1 MFVNIVV
8 KYNRE
13 DRMNTCK
20 LAGKIVQG
28 KLIIMFS
35 LLPSALSLAEE
46 KKNKDEPVDQRLVNP
61 NQTYQKGIS
70 YKTEEKYYQLLVQ
83 SFLGANDLQNALR
96 VLEDAVKRFPQNPKW
111 WELYGQ
117 VLIWNNMGAKAGEVF
132 YEGYKNTKNK
142 ELAQKAF
149 EIFLALNRIDIAKE
163 LMEVVSVSPNVKVYI
178 YDQLGDVEGLLK
190 LLYTLKTK
198 DMLLM
203 RAQILSALG
212 RKKEAEETINEYI
225 KLYGKDEK
233 SVLLLANIYYSDRKF
248 EQALKVL
255 KDFLPSAKE
264 DNVEFYRTLS
274 DLAWMLQDYDA
285 TALASEK
292 LISLSK
298 GEAEDYIKLSEIHF
312 RKGSKRAVSIAL
324 EGYKKFEDL
333 ILLKT
338 AFYYSYALGL
348 YDQTVAIFKD
358 HRDKLQDDVNT
369 VFSYLLALQQLGKKE
384 EALEELEKIL
394 AKAKTPEL
402 VSFYIYSLVEAQRME
417 KLKSA
422 LKEYEAYTSNP
433 SVAQAYAVAYIFLQQ
448 GQTALNYYKL
458 SGSKDPLLYADIIN
472 VMGMEEEAKAIKLKA
487 YRELKSGGLP
497 LDDLEKL
504 RLYLS
509 LAMEFENPEVFERKL
524 QRAKGVLSDAVWKDI
539 YFAYL
544 FSKEQREKA
553 ILQQRLYKYS
563 LKPWMWL
570 NLALWQDDRYLA
582 LQLLESNLE
591 ALPIRDRV
599 EALRRVGQP
608 RRALE
613 LAFKGLEEN
622 PYDYQL
628 YKQFRDLAVQE
639 SNKVSLEV
647 SHQKR
652 DAYGQFVERLEV
664 ETKLGDTN
672 YSVGFR
678 SSTFQPTHKDDQV
691 VRQKVGGYQA
701 EIYLSRR
708 FDKGYLGFGIGQLER
723 LRSVANFHLFGESYL
738 FSRLSAGF
746 EVGCR
751 QPSTESLYL
760 ELGGL
765 KNYAKLSLTFNP
777 YSRLGFYSSL
787 ELSEFYSQDI
797 KRLGTGFYAYNQAQY
812 KLKAGYPDYALR
824 VFYSYGNYREKA
836 GSKGV
841 IEQLSPFTAFRVL
854 PENYYAVGLGF
865 SFGFEHKDSYTRFW
879 RPFFDASLA
888 YNSLGS
894 LGIST
899 EIGLGG
905 AVFGRDN
912 FSVGLSFS
920 KNTGGIKEPVISPYL
935 IYRYYFIHTPKLRKV
950 EESR

>member
-1 MFVNIVV
+1 
-8 KYNRE
+8 
-13 DRMNTCK
+13 MNTYK
-20 LAGKIVQG
+20 LAGKIAQD
-28 KLIIMFS
+28 KLIIVLS
-35 LLPSALSLAEE
+35 LLPSAILFAKE
-46 KKNKDEPVDQRLVNP
+46 KSPKDKLVEQSFVNLNP
-61 NQTYQKGIS
+61 TYQRGAP

-142 ELAQKAF
+142 ELAKKAF
-149 EIFLALNRIDIAKE
+149 EISLAFNRIDIAKE
-163 LMEVVSVSPNVKVYI
+163 LMEVVSVPPNVKVYI

-190 LLYTLKTK
+190 FSYTLKTK

-203 RAQILSALG
+203 RAQILNALG
-212 RKKEAEETINEYI
+212 RKREAEETIDEYI

-233 SVLLLANIYYSDRKF
+233 SVLLLANIYYSGRKF

-255 KDFLPSAKE
+255 KDFLPSVKE

-285 TALASEK
+285 TALASEQ

-298 GEAEDYIKLSEIHF
+298 GEVADYIRLSEIYF
-312 RKGSKRAVSIAL
+312 RKGSKRAVFLAL
-324 EGYKKFEDL
+324 EGYKKFENI

-402 VSFYIYSLVEAQRME
+402 VSFYIYSLVEAQRVDE
-417 KLKSA
+417 LKRV
-422 LKEYEAYTSNP
+422 LKEYETYTKNP
-433 SVAQAYAVAYIFLQQ
+433 LVAQAYAVAYISLQQ
-448 GQTALNYYKL
+448 GQTALSYYKL
-458 SGSKDPLLYADIIN
+458 SGSQDPLLYADIIN

-487 YRELKSGGLP
+487 YRGLKSGGVP
-497 LDDLEKL
+497 WDDLEKL

-524 QRAKGVLSDAVWKDI
+524 QRAKEVLSDAVWKDI

-544 FSKEQREKA
+544 FSKEQRERA
-553 ILQQRLYKYS
+553 ILQQRLYKYP

-582 LQLLESNLE
+582 LQLLESDPE

-639 SNKVSLEV
+639 SNRVSLEA

-652 DAYGQFVERLEV
+652 EAYGQFVERLEV

-678 SSTFQPTHKDDQV
+678 SSTFQPTYKKDQAI
-691 VRQKVGGYQA
+691 RQKVGGYQA
-701 EIYLSRR
+701 EIYLRRR
-708 FDKGYLGFGIGQLER
+708 FDRGYIGFGIGQLER
-723 LRSVANFHLFGESYL
+723 LRSVMNFRLFGESYL
-738 FSRLSAGF
+738 FSGLSAGL
-746 EVGCR
+746 EVGYR

-787 ELSEFYSQDI
+787 EVNEFYSQDI
-797 KRLGTGFYAYNQAQY
+797 KRLGTGFFAYNQAQY

-824 VFYSYGNYREKA
+824 AFLSYGNYREKA
-836 GSKGV
+836 GSEGV
-841 IEQLSPFTAFRVL
+841 IEQLSPFTTFRVL

-899 EIGLGG
+899 EVGLGG

-920 KNTGGIKEPVISPYL
+920 KNTGGTKETVIGPYL

>member
-1 MFVNIVV
+1 MI
-8 KYNRE
+8 KYNKE
-13 DRMNTCK
+13 NGMNTYK

-28 KLIIMFS
+28 KLIIVFS
-35 LLPSALSLAEE
+35 LLPSAILFAKE
-46 KKNKDEPVDQRLVNP
+46 KSPKDKLVEQSFINP
-61 NQTYQKGIS
+61 NPTYQRGAP
-70 YKTEEKYYQLLVQ
+70 YKMEEKYYQLLVQ

-96 VLEDAVKRFPQNPKW
+96 VLEDAVRRFPRNPKW

-117 VLIWNNMGAKAGEVF
+117 VLLWNNMGAKAGEAF

-142 ELAQKAF
+142 ELAKKAF
-149 EIFLALNRIDIAKE
+149 EISLAFNRIDIAKE
-163 LMEVVSVSPNVKVYI
+163 LMEVVSVPPDVKVYI

-203 RAQILSALG
+203 RAQILNALG
-212 RKKEAEETINEYI
+212 RKKEVEETINEYI
-225 KLYGKDEK
+225 KLYGKDER
-233 SVLLLANIYYSDRKF
+233 SVLLLANIYYSGRKF
-248 EQALKVL
+248 EQSLKVL

-264 DNVEFYRTLS
+264 ENVEFYRTLS

-298 GEAEDYIKLSEIHF
+298 GEMADYIRLSEIYF
-312 RKGSKRAVSIAL
+312 RKGSKRAVSLAL

-338 AFYYSYALGL
+338 ALYYSYALGL
-348 YDQTVAIFKD
+348 YDQTVVIFKD

-369 VFSYLLALQQLGKKE
+369 VFSYLLALQQLGKNE

-394 AKAKTPEL
+394 AKAKTPEF
-402 VSFYIYSLVEAQRME
+402 VSFYIYSLVETQRVE
-417 KLKSA
+417 KLKRT
-422 LKEYEAYTSNP
+422 LKEYETYARNSL
-433 SVAQAYAVAYIFLQQ
+433 VAQAYAVAYIFLQK
-448 GQTALNYYKL
+448 GQTALSYYKL

-472 VMGMEEEAKAIKLKA
+472 VMGMEEEAKAIKLKT
-487 YRELKSGGLP
+487 YRELKSGRLP
-497 LDDLEKL
+497 WDDLEKL

-509 LAMEFENPEVFERKL
+509 LAMEFENPEIFEGKL
-524 QRAKGVLSDAVWKDI
+524 QRARGVLSDAVWKDM
-539 YFAYL
+539 YFVYL

-553 ILQQRLYKYS
+553 ILQQRLYKYP

-570 NLALWQDDRYLA
+570 NLALWQDDRYLV
-582 LQLLESNLE
+582 LQLLESDPE

-608 RRALE
+608 KRALE

-639 SNKVSLEV
+639 SNRVSLEV
-647 SHQKR
+647 THQKR
-652 DAYGQFVERLEV
+652 DAYGQFIERLEV
-664 ETKLGDTN
+664 ESKLGDTN
-672 YSVGFR
+672 YSFGFR
-678 SSTFQPTHKDDQV
+678 SSTFQPTYKKDQV
-691 VRQKVGGYQA
+691 IKQKVGGYQA

-708 FDKGYLGFGIGQLER
+708 FDRGYIGFGIGQLER
-723 LRSVANFHLFGESYL
+723 LRSVVNFRLFGESYL

-746 EVGCR
+746 EVGYR

-765 KNYAKLSLTFNP
+765 KNYAKLSLTFTP

-797 KRLGTGFYAYNQAQY
+797 KRLGTGFYTYNQAQY
-812 KLKAGYPDYALR
+812 KLKAGYPDYTLR

-854 PENYYAVGLGF
+854 PENYYTVGLGF

-920 KNTGGIKEPVISPYL
+920 KNTGGIKETVIGPYL

-950 EESR
+950 EEGR

>member
-1 MFVNIVV
+1 MV

-13 DRMNTCK
+13 DGMNTYK

-28 KLIIMFS
+28 KLIIVLS
-35 LLPSALSLAEE
+35 LLPSAILFAKE
-46 KKNKDEPVDQRLVNP
+46 KSPKDKPVEQSFINP
-61 NQTYQKGIS
+61 NPIYQRGAP
-70 YKTEEKYYQLLVQ
+70 YKIEEKYYQLLVQ

-96 VLEDAVKRFPQNPKW
+96 VLEDAVRRFPQNPKW

-149 EIFLALNRIDIAKE
+149 EISLAFNRIDIAKE
-163 LMEVVSVSPNVKVYI
+163 LMEVVSVPPNVKVYI
-178 YDQLGDVEGLLK
+178 YDQLGDVEGLLR

-203 RAQILSALG
+203 RAQILNALG
-212 RKKEAEETINEYI
+212 RKKGAEEALYEYI
-225 KLYGKDEK
+225 KLYGKDER

-298 GEAEDYIKLSEIHF
+298 GEMADYIRLSEIYF
-312 RKGSKRAVSIAL
+312 RKGLKRAVSLAL

-338 AFYYSYALGL
+338 ALYYSYALGL

-358 HRDKLQDDVNT
+358 HRDKLQDDVNI

-384 EALEELEKIL
+384 EALEELEKSL

-402 VSFYIYSLVEAQRME
+402 VSFYIYSLVEAQRVE

-422 LKEYEAYTSNP
+422 LKEYEAYTRNP

-448 GQTALNYYKL
+448 GQTALSYYKL

-472 VMGMEEEAKAIKLKA
+472 VMGMEEEAKAIKLRA
-487 YRELKSGGLP
+487 YRELTSGGVP
-497 LDDLEKL
+497 WDDLDKL

-524 QRAKGVLSDAVWKDI
+524 QRARGVLSDAVWKDI
-539 YFAYL
+539 YSAYL
-544 FSKEQREKA
+544 FSKEQRERA
-553 ILQQRLYKYS
+553 ILQQRLYKYP

-570 NLALWQDDRYLA
+570 NLALWQEDRYLA
-582 LQLLESNLE
+582 LQLLESDPE

-599 EALRRVGQP
+599 EALKRVGQP

-613 LAFKGLEEN
+613 LAFNGLEEN

-639 SNKVSLEV
+639 SNRVSLEAT
-647 SHQKR
+647 HQKR
-652 DAYGQFVERLEV
+652 DAYGQFIERLEV

-672 YSVGFR
+672 YSLGFR
-678 SSTFQPTHKDDQV
+678 SSTFQPTYKDDQV
-691 VRQKVGGYQA
+691 IRQKVGGYQA
-701 EIYLSRR
+701 EIYLRRR
-708 FDKGYLGFGIGQLER
+708 FDKGSLGFGIGQLER
-723 LRSVANFHLFGESYL
+723 LRSVVNFRLFGESYL

-746 EVGCR
+746 EVGYR

-760 ELGGL
+760 ELGSL

-787 ELSEFYSQDI
+787 EFSEFYSQDI

-824 VFYSYGNYREKA
+824 AFYSYGNYREKA

-899 EIGLGG
+899 EVGIGG

-912 FSVGLSFS
+912 LSLGLSFS
-920 KNTGGIKEPVISPYL
+920 KNTGGTKESVISPYL
-935 IYRYYFIHTPKLRKV
+935 IYRYYFIHIPKLRKV

>member
-1 MFVNIVV
+1 MNMV
-8 KYNRE
+8 KYNKE
-13 DRMNTCK
+13 DDMNTYK
-20 LAGKIVQG
+20 LAGKIVQV
-28 KLIIMFS
+28 KLIIVFS
-35 LLPSALSLAEE
+35 LLPSAILFAKE
-46 KKNKDEPVDQRLVNP
+46 KSPKDRSVEQSFINP
-61 NQTYQKGIS
+61 DPTYQRGAL
-70 YKTEEKYYQLLVQ
+70 YKKIEERYYQLLVQ

-96 VLEDAVKRFPQNPKW
+96 VLEDAVRRFPQNPKW
-111 WELYGQ
+111 WKLYGQ

-132 YEGYKNTKNK
+132 YEGYKKTKNK

-149 EIFLALNRIDIAKE
+149 EISLAFNRIDIAKE
-163 LMEVVSVSPNVKVYI
+163 LMEVVSVPSDVKVYI

-190 LLYTLKTK
+190 FLYTLKTK

-203 RAQILSALG
+203 RAQILNALG
-212 RKKEAEETINEYI
+212 RKKEAEESINEYI
-225 KLYGKDEK
+225 NLYGRDEK
-233 SVLLLANIYYSDRKF
+233 SVLLLANLYYSSGRF

-274 DLAWMLQDYDA
+274 NLAWMLQDYNT
-285 TALASEK
+285 TALASEQ

-298 GEAEDYIKLSEIHF
+298 GEVEDYIRLSEIYF
-312 RKGSKRAVSIAL
+312 RKGSKRAVSLAM

-333 ILLKT
+333 VLLRT
-338 AFYYSYALGL
+338 ALYYSYVLGL

-358 HRDKLQDDVNT
+358 HRDKLQDDVDT

-394 AKAKTPEL
+394 AKAKTPDL
-402 VSFYIYSLVEAQRME
+402 VSFYIYSLVEARQVG

-422 LKEYEAYTSNP
+422 LKEYEAYARNP
-433 SVAQAYAVAYIFLQQ
+433 AVARAYAVAYIFLQQ
-448 GQTALNYYKL
+448 GRTALSYYKL

-487 YRELKSGGLP
+487 YRELKSGGVP
-497 LDDLEKL
+497 WDDLEKL

-509 LAMEFENPEVFERKL
+509 LAMEFENPKIFERKL

-539 YFAYL
+539 YFVYL

-553 ILQQRLYKYS
+553 ILQQRLYKYP

-570 NLALWQDDRYLA
+570 NLALWQDDRYLV
-582 LQLLESNLE
+582 LQLLESDLE

-599 EALRRVGQP
+599 EALRRAGQP

-628 YKQFRDLAVQE
+628 YKQFRDLALQE

-647 SHQKR
+647 SYQKR

-678 SSTFQPTHKDDQV
+678 SSAFQPSYKDDQV
-691 VRQKVGGYQA
+691 IRRKVGGYQA
-701 EIYLSRR
+701 EIYLRR
-708 FDKGYLGFGIGQLER
+708 QFDRGYIGFGIGQLER
-723 LRSVANFHLFGESYL
+723 LRSVANFRLFGESYL
-738 FSRLSAGF
+738 FRGLSAGF
-746 EVGCR
+746 EVGYR
-751 QPSTESLYL
+751 QLGTESLYL

-765 KNYAKLSLTFNP
+765 KNYAKLSLTFTP
-777 YSRLGFYSSL
+777 YRRLSFFSSL

-797 KRLGTGFYAYNQAQY
+797 KRLGTGFSTYDQAQY
-812 KLKAGYPDYALR
+812 KLRFGYPDYTLR
-824 VFYSYGNYREKA
+824 AFFSYGNYREKT

-854 PENYYAVGLGF
+854 PESFFSIGLGF
-865 SFGFEHKDSYTRFW
+865 SFGFEHKYLYTRFW
-879 RPFFDASLA
+879 RPFFDASLS

-899 EIGLGG
+899 EVGIGG
-905 AVFGRDN
+905 AVFRRDN
-912 FSVGLSFS
+912 LSVGLSFS
-920 KNTGGIKEPVISPYL
+920 KNTGGIKETVIGPYL
-935 IYRYYFIHTPKLRKV
+935 IYRYYFIHTPKLRK
-950 EESR
+950 

>member
-1 MFVNIVV
+1 ML
-8 KYNRE
+8 KYNKE
-13 DRMNTCK
+13 DGINTCK

-28 KLIIMFS
+28 KLIIVFS
-35 LLPSALSLAEE
+35 LLPSAILFAKE
-46 KKNKDEPVDQRLVNP
+46 KSPKDKLVEQRFVNP
-61 NQTYQKGIS
+61 DQTYQKGIS

-96 VLEDAVKRFPQNPKW
+96 VLEDAVKRFPRNPKW

-149 EIFLALNRIDIAKE
+149 EISLAFNRIDIAKE
-163 LMEVVSVSPNVKVYI
+163 LMEVVSVPPNVKVYI
-178 YDQLGDVEGLLK
+178 YDQLGDVEGLLN

-203 RAQILSALG
+203 RGQILNALG
-212 RKKEAEETINEYI
+212 RRKEAEETINEYI

-274 DLAWMLQDYDA
+274 DLAWMLQDYNA
-285 TALASEK
+285 TALASEQ

-298 GEAEDYIKLSEIHF
+298 GEVADYIRLSEIYF
-312 RKGSKRAVSIAL
+312 RKGSKRAVSLAL
-324 EGYKKFEDL
+324 EGYKKFDDL

-338 AFYYSYALGL
+338 SLYYSYVLGL
-348 YDQTVAIFKD
+348 YDQTVAIFKE
-358 HRDKLQDDVNT
+358 HREKLQDDVNT
-369 VFSYLLALQQLGKKE
+369 VFSYLLALQQLGKRE

-394 AKAKTPEL
+394 AKAKTPEF
-402 VSFYIYSLVEAQRME
+402 VSFYIYSLVEAQRVK
-417 KLKSA
+417 KLKRT
-422 LKEYEAYTSNP
+422 LKEYETYTRNP

-539 YFAYL
+539 YFVYL

-553 ILQQRLYKYS
+553 ILQQRLYKYP

-582 LQLLESNLE
+582 LQLLESKLE

-652 DAYGQFVERLEV
+652 DAYGQFIERLEV

-678 SSTFQPTHKDDQV
+678 SSTFQPTYKDDQV
-691 VRQKVGGYQA
+691 ARQKVGGYQA
-701 EIYLSRR
+701 EIYLRRR
-708 FDKGYLGFGIGQLER
+708 FDRGYIGFGIGQLER
-723 LRSVANFHLFGESYL
+723 LRSVANFRLFGESYL
-738 FSRLSAGF
+738 FSGLSAGF
-746 EVGCR
+746 EVGYR

-765 KNYAKLSLTFNP
+765 KNYAKLSLTFTP
-777 YSRLGFYSSL
+777 YSRLSFFSSL

-797 KRLGTGFYAYNQAQY
+797 KRLGTGFSTYNQAQY
-812 KLKAGYPDYALR
+812 KLKAGYPDYTLR
-824 VFYSYGNYREKA
+824 AFFSYGNYREKA

-841 IEQLSPFTAFRVL
+841 IEQLIPFTAFRVL
-854 PENYYAVGLGF
+854 PESFFSIGLGF

-888 YNSLGS
+888 YNSLGG

-899 EIGLGG
+899 EVGIGG
-905 AVFGRDN
+905 AVLGNDN

-920 KNTGGIKEPVISPYL
+920 KNTGGIKETVIGPYL

-950 EESR
+950 EENK

>member
-1 MFVNIVV
+1 
-8 KYNRE
+8 
-13 DRMNTCK
+13 MNTCK

-28 KLIIMFS
+28 KLIIVLS
-35 LLPSALSLAEE
+35 LLPSAILFAKE
-46 KKNKDEPVDQRLVNP
+46 KSPKDKLVEQSFINP
-61 NQTYQKGIS
+61 NPTYQRGAP
-70 YKTEEKYYQLLVQ
+70 YKIEEKYYQLLVQ

-149 EIFLALNRIDIAKE
+149 EISLAFNRIDIAKE
-163 LMEVVSVSPNVKVYI
+163 LMEVVSVPPDVKVYI

-203 RAQILSALG
+203 RAEILSALG
-212 RKKEAEETINEYI
+212 RKKEVEETLYEYI
-225 KLYGKDEK
+225 KLYGKDER
-233 SVLLLANIYYSDRKF
+233 SVLLLANVYYSNKKF

-255 KDFLPSAKE
+255 KDFLPSAKD

-285 TALASEK
+285 TALASEQ
-292 LISLSK
+292 LINLSK
-298 GEAEDYIKLSEIHF
+298 GEMADYIRLSEIYF
-312 RKGSKRAVSIAL
+312 RKGSKRAVSLAL

-358 HRDKLQDDVNT
+358 HRDKLQDDINT

-402 VSFYIYSLVEAQRME
+402 VSFYIYSLVEAQRVE
-417 KLKSA
+417 KLKRA
-422 LKEYEAYTSNP
+422 LKEYEAYTRNP
-433 SVAQAYAVAYIFLQQ
+433 SVAQAYAVAHIFLQQ
-448 GQTALNYYKL
+448 GQTALSYYKL

-487 YRELKSGGLP
+487 YRELKSGGVP
-497 LDDLEKL
+497 WDDLEKL

-524 QRAKGVLSDAVWKDI
+524 QRARGVLSDAVWKDI

-544 FSKEQREKA
+544 FSKGQRERA

-570 NLALWQDDRYLA
+570 NLALWQEDRYLA
-582 LQLLESNLE
+582 LQLLEDYPE

-613 LAFKGLEEN
+613 LAFNGLKEN

-639 SNKVSLEV
+639 SNRVSLEAT
-647 SHQKR
+647 HQKR
-652 DAYGQFVERLEV
+652 DAYGQFIERLEV
-664 ETKLGDTN
+664 ESKLGETN
-672 YSVGFR
+672 YSLGFR
-678 SSTFQPTHKDDQV
+678 SSTFQPTYKDDQV
-691 VRQKVGGYQA
+691 IKQKVGGYQA
-701 EIYLSRR
+701 ELYLRRR
-708 FDKGYLGFGIGQLER
+708 FDMGYIGFGIGQLER
-723 LRSVANFHLFGESYL
+723 LRSVANFRLFGESYL

-746 EVGCR
+746 EVGYR

-760 ELGGL
+760 ELGAL
-765 KNYAKLSLTFNP
+765 KNYAKLSLTFTP
-777 YSRLGFYSSL
+777 YNRLGFYSSL

-824 VFYSYGNYREKA
+824 AFYSYGNYREKA

-854 PENYYAVGLGF
+854 PENYYTIGLGF
-865 SFGFEHKDSYTRFW
+865 SFGFEHKDSYTHFW

-920 KNTGGIKEPVISPYL
+920 KNMGGTKEPVISPYL

>member
-1 MFVNIVV
+1 MNI
-8 KYNRE
+8 Y
-13 DRMNTCK
+13 K

-28 KLIIMFS
+28 KLIIVFS
-35 LLPSALSLAEE
+35 LLPSAILFAKE
-46 KKNKDEPVDQRLVNP
+46 KSPKDKLVEQSFINP
-61 NQTYQKGIS
+61 NPTYQRGTS
-70 YKTEEKYYQLLVQ
+70 YKIEEKYYQLLVQ

-96 VLEDAVKRFPQNPKW
+96 VLEDAVKRFPRNPKW

-142 ELAQKAF
+142 ELAKKAF
-149 EIFLALNRIDIAKE
+149 EISLAFNRIDIAKE
-163 LMEVVSVSPNVKVYI
+163 LMEVVSVPPNVKVYI

-190 LLYTLKTK
+190 FLYTLKTK

-203 RAQILSALG
+203 RAEILSALG
-212 RKKEAEETINEYI
+212 RKKEAEETLYEYI

-233 SVLLLANIYYSDRKF
+233 SVLLLSNIYYSGKKF

-255 KDFLPSAKE
+255 KDFFPSAKE
-264 DNVEFYRTLS
+264 DNVEFYRTLN

-298 GEAEDYIKLSEIHF
+298 GEMTDYVRLSEIHF
-312 RKGSKRAVSIAL
+312 RKGSKRAVSLAL

-358 HRDKLQDDVNT
+358 YRDKLQDDVNT

-402 VSFYIYSLVEAQRME
+402 VSFYIYSLVEAQRVE
-417 KLKSA
+417 RLKSA
-422 LKEYEAYTSNP
+422 LKEYEAYTRSP

-487 YRELKSGGLP
+487 YRELKSGGVP
-497 LDDLEKL
+497 WDDLEKL

-544 FSKEQREKA
+544 FSKEQRERA
-553 ILQQRLYKYS
+553 ILQKRLYKYP

-582 LQLLESNLE
+582 LQLLESDPE
-591 ALPIRDRV
+591 TLPIRDRV

-622 PYDYQL
+622 PYDHQL

-672 YSVGFR
+672 YSAGFR
-678 SSTFQPTHKDDQV
+678 SSTFQPTYKDDQV
-691 VRQKVGGYQA
+691 IKQKVGGYQA
-701 EIYLSRR
+701 EIYLRR
-708 FDKGYLGFGIGQLER
+708 WFDRGYFGFGIGHLER
-723 LRSVANFHLFGESYL
+723 LRSVANFRLFGESYL
-738 FSRLSAGF
+738 FSRLSSGF
-746 EVGCR
+746 EVGYK

-765 KNYAKLSLTFNP
+765 KNYAKLSLTFTP
-777 YSRLGFYSSL
+777 YNRLGFYSSL
-787 ELSEFYSQDI
+787 EFSEFYSQDI
-797 KRLGTGFYAYNQAQY
+797 KRLGTGFYTYNQAQY
-812 KLKAGYPDYALR
+812 KLKAGYPDYTLR
-824 VFYSYGNYREKA
+824 AFFSYGNYREKV

-841 IEQLSPFTAFRVL
+841 IEQLSPFTAFRAL
-854 PENYYAVGLGF
+854 PENYYTIGLGF

-920 KNTGGIKEPVISPYL
+920 KNMGGIKEPVISPYL

>member
-1 MFVNIVV
+1 
-8 KYNRE
+8 
-13 DRMNTCK
+13 MNACN
-20 LAGKIVQG
+20 LAGKIVCG
-28 KLIIMFS
+28 KLITVLF
-35 LLPSALSLAEE
+35 LLPSEFCLAG
-46 KKNKDEPVDQRLVNP
+46 KKNIKDRVISKPVDQRLVNP
-61 NQTYQKGIS
+61 NPTYQKGIS

-96 VLEDAVKRFPQNPKW
+96 VLEDAVRRFPQNPKW

-117 VLIWNNMGAKAGEVF
+117 VLLWNKMGAKAGEAF

-149 EIFLALNRIDIAKE
+149 EISLAFNRIDIAKE
-163 LMEVVSVSPNVKVYI
+163 LMEIVSVPPDVKLYI

-190 LLYTLKTK
+190 LLYVLKTK

-203 RAQILSALG
+203 KAEILNASG

-225 KLYGKDEK
+225 KIYGKDER

-248 EQALKVL
+248 EQSLKVL
-255 KDFLPSAKE
+255 KDFLPSATE
-264 DNVEFYRTLS
+264 DNVKFYRTLS

-298 GEAEDYIKLSEIHF
+298 GEMTDYIRLSELYF
-312 RKGSKRAVSIAL
+312 RKGSKRAVSLAL

-338 AFYYSYALGL
+338 AFYYSYAFGL

-358 HRDKLQDDVNT
+358 HRDKLQEDVNT
-369 VFSYLLALQQLGKKE
+369 VLSYLLALQQLGKKE
-384 EALEELEKIL
+384 EALEELEKSL

-402 VSFYIYSLVEAQRME
+402 ISFYIYSLVEAQRVE

-422 LKEYEAYTSNP
+422 LKEYEAYARNP
-433 SVAQAYAVAYIFLQQ
+433 SVAQAYAVAYIFLQK
-448 GQTALNYYKL
+448 GQTALRYYKL

-487 YRELKSGGLP
+487 YRELKNGGVP
-497 LDDLEKL
+497 WDDLEKL

-509 LAMEFENPEVFERKL
+509 LAMEFENPEIFEKKL
-524 QRAKGVLSDAVWKDI
+524 QRARGVLSDAVWKDI

-553 ILQQRLYKYS
+553 ILQQRLYKYP

-570 NLALWQDDRYLA
+570 NLALWQDDRYLV
-582 LQLLESNLE
+582 LQLLESDPE

-599 EALRRVGQP
+599 EALRRVGQL

-639 SNKVSLEV
+639 SNRVSLEAT
-647 SHQKR
+647 HQKR
-652 DAYGQFVERLEV
+652 EAYGQFVERLEV
-664 ETKLGDTN
+664 ETKLGETN
-672 YSVGFR
+672 YSLGFR
-678 SSTFQPTHKDDQV
+678 SSTFQPTYKKDQV
-691 VRQKVGGYQA
+691 IEQKVGGYQA
-701 EIYLSRR
+701 EIYLRRR
-708 FDKGYLGFGIGQLER
+708 FDMGYIGFGIGQLER
-723 LRSVANFHLFGESYL
+723 LRSVANFRLFGESYL

-746 EVGCR
+746 EVGYR

-765 KNYAKLSLTFNP
+765 KHHAKLSLTFTP
-777 YSRLGFYSSL
+777 YSRLSFYSSL
-787 ELSEFYSQDI
+787 EFSEFYSQDI
-797 KRLGTGFYAYNQAQY
+797 KRLGTGFYTYNQAQY
-812 KLKAGYPDYALR
+812 KLKAGYPDYTLR
-824 VFYSYGNYREKA
+824 AFFSYGNYREKA

-854 PENYYAVGLGF
+854 PENYYTVGLGF

-912 FSVGLSFS
+912 LSLGLSFS
-920 KNTGGIKEPVISPYL
+920 KNTGGIEETVIGPYL

>member
-1 MFVNIVV
+1 
-8 KYNRE
+8 
-13 DRMNTCK
+13 
-20 LAGKIVQG
+20 
-28 KLIIMFS
+28 
-35 LLPSALSLAEE
+35 
-46 KKNKDEPVDQRLVNP
+46 
-61 NQTYQKGIS
+61 
-70 YKTEEKYYQLLVQ
+70 
-83 SFLGANDLQNALR
+83 
-96 VLEDAVKRFPQNPKW
+96 
-111 WELYGQ
+111 
-117 VLIWNNMGAKAGEVF
+117 
-132 YEGYKNTKNK
+132 
-142 ELAQKAF
+142 
-149 EIFLALNRIDIAKE
+149 
-163 LMEVVSVSPNVKVYI
+163 MEVVSVPPDVKVYI

-203 RAQILSALG
+203 RAQILNTLG
-212 RKKEAEETINEYI
+212 RKKEAEESLYEYI

-255 KDFLPSAKE
+255 KNFLPSAKE

-292 LISLSK
+292 LINLSK
-298 GEAEDYIKLSEIHF
+298 GEVADYIRLSEIYF
-312 RKGSKRAVSIAL
+312 RKGSKRAVSLAL

-338 AFYYSYALGL
+338 ALYYSYVLGL
-348 YDQTVAIFKD
+348 YNQTVAIFKD
-358 HRDKLQDDVNT
+358 HRDKLKDDVDT
-369 VFSYLLALQQLGKKE
+369 LFSYLLALQQLGKKE

-402 VSFYIYSLVEAQRME
+402 VSFYIYSLVEVQWVE
-417 KLKSA
+417 KLKRA
-422 LKEYEAYTSNP
+422 LKEYEAYTRNP

-448 GQTALNYYKL
+448 GRTALSYYKL

-487 YRELKSGGLP
+487 YRELKSGGVP
-497 LDDLEKL
+497 WDDLEKL

-509 LAMEFENPEVFERKL
+509 LAMEFENPKIFERKL

-544 FSKEQREKA
+544 FSKEQRERA
-553 ILQQRLYKYS
+553 ILQQRLYKYP

-570 NLALWQDDRYLA
+570 NLALWQDDRYLV
-582 LQLLESNLE
+582 LQLLESDLE

-647 SHQKR
+647 FHQRR

-664 ETKLGDTN
+664 ESKLRDTN

-678 SSTFQPTHKDDQV
+678 SSIFQPTYKDDQV
-691 VRQKVGGYQA
+691 IRQKVGGYQA
-701 EIYLSRR
+701 EIYLRRR
-708 FDKGYLGFGIGQLER
+708 FDRGYIGFGIGQLER
-723 LRSVANFHLFGESYL
+723 LRSVVNFRLFGESYL

-746 EVGCR
+746 EVGYR

-765 KNYAKLSLTFNP
+765 KNYAKLNLTFTP
-777 YSRLGFYSSL
+777 YSRISFYSSL

-797 KRLGTGFYAYNQAQY
+797 KRLGTGFYMYNQAQY
-812 KLKAGYPDYALR
+812 KLRFGYPDYTLR
-824 VFYSYGNYREKA
+824 VFFSYGNYREKA

-841 IEQLSPFTAFRVL
+841 IEQLSPFTAFRAL
-854 PENYYAVGLGF
+854 PENYYTIGLGF
-865 SFGFEHKDSYTRFW
+865 SFGFEHKYSYTRFW

-894 LGIST
+894 LGMYT

-920 KNTGGIKEPVISPYL
+920 KNTGGIKETIIGPYL
-935 IYRYYFIHTPKLRKV
+935 IYRYYFR
-950 EESR
+950 